1 MEKKKIPTEK
11 GNFLAIFYEEL
22 SKNSLTIIVLSIL
35 SGLILGGVLVVFTSP
50 EVYKAFA
57 ESFSKGLSTA
67 WHLVSLTYT
76 SLLLGAFGDPAKISA
91 AFRSGDHK
99 AIINAMAP
107 FFESLVVTTPYLYTG
122 LAVALGFRAGLFNI
136 GAEGQVLVGT
146 IAAAWAGWSFK
157 GLPAIIHVPLA
168 MGTGAL
174 AGGIWGFIPGI
185 LKVKTGAHEV
195 INTIMMNYV
204 AYYLIYYLIAAPLRD
219 PTSVTPKTPYILPSA
234 HLYRFFPDP
243 IRFHLGFFIAIALAF
258 VIWFF
263 LFKTT
268 WGYELRSVGLNP
280 NASRYAG
287 INITVV
293 TVAAM
298 SLSGAIAGMA
308 GASELLGVN
317 WQQSQALSSGYGFD
331 SIALALLA
339 QNHPLGVILTSLLF
353 GFMRSGSKVMQ
364 LRAGIPKDIISI
376 LQAFIIM
383 FIAAP
388 AIIRTI
394 YRLKQPDK
402 KGAEKPAP
410 AAREDGS

>member
-1 MEKKKIPTEK
+1 MDKSKIPAK
-11 GNFLAIFYEEL
+11 KANFLTIFYEEM
-22 SKNSLTIIVLSIL
+22 SRSSFTIIILSIL

-57 ESFSKGLSTA
+57 ESFGKGLATS
-67 WHLVSLTYT
+67 WHLVSETYT
-76 SLLLGAFGDPAKISA
+76 SLLLGAFGDPAKILA
-91 AFRSGDHK
+91 AFRGGEKK
-99 AIINAMAP
+99 AILEAINP
-107 FFESLVVTTPYLYTG
+107 FFESLVVTTPYLFTG
-122 LAVALGFRAGLFNI
+122 LAVALGFRGGVFNI

-146 IAAAWAGWSFK
+146 IAAAWAGWSFT

-168 MGTGAL
+168 MGMGAL
-174 AGGIWGFIPGI
+174 AGGLWGFVPGL

-195 INTIMMNYV
+195 INTIMMNYI

-258 VIWFF
+258 VVWFF

-298 SLSGAIAGMA
+298 TLSGAIAGLA

-317 WQQSQALSSGYGFD
+317 YQQSQALSSGYGFD

-339 QNHPLGVILTSLLF
+339 GNHPLGVILTSLLF

-402 KGAEKPAP
+402 KEPDKLMPAKP
-410 AAREDGS
+410 EDGL